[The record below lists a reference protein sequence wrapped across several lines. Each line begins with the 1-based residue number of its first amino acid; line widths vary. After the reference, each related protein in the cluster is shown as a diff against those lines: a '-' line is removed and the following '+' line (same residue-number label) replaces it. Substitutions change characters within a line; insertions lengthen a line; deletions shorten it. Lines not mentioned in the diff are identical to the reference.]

1 MLRVEFCTFA
11 DQRGETVYVNP
22 LLVSHFSSLT
32 PNRIFTT
39 IVFDKDNSVVVQ
51 GSPKEI
57 AAALG
62 IKVGG

>member
-1 MLRVEFCTFA
+1 MRTDFCTFT

-51 GSPKEI
+51 GSPREV
-57 AAALG
+57 AAILG
-62 IKVGG
+62 ARTGG